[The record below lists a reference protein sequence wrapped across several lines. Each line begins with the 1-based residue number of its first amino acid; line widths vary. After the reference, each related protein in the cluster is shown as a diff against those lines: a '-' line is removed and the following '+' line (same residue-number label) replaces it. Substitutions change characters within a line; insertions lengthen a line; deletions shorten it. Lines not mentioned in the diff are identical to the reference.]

1 MTRSRYSENESL
13 IRLLKVMEG
22 KQLTSDT
29 PNVIPGEVLSTNE
42 SLSDMAE
49 LWEGSLPDETL
60 HIPYAGLPFASV
72 VEANAGTSNVVLL
85 SPASHSWAHEYGGIY
100 ISTGSSLQAFTANT
114 WTKITGA
121 FQFYMQNSGAEI
133 NCDWNDDRI
142 IINEIGTYFISWNLS
157 LYTDGSAYTTIDA
170 APSVSGTV
178 DITARNRSQWVV
190 TGSYV
195 AFGGG
200 AHIDVPNSGFY
211 VDLRL
216 RASASISITPFA
228 GQLMVQKM
236 VG

>member
-1 MTRSRYSENESL
+1 MTRSRYNVKESL
-13 IRLLKVMEG
+13 NRWLKVMED
-22 KQLTSDT
+22 KALTSDT
-29 PNVIPGEVLSTNE
+29 PNVIPGEVLSE
-42 SLSDMAE
+42 DEAWSDIAE
-49 LWEGSLPDETL
+49 LWEGSLPNETL
-60 HIPYAGLPFASV
+60 HIPIAGLPFASV

-85 SPASHSWAHEYGGIY
+85 SPASHTWAHEYGGIY
-100 ISTGSSLQAFTANT
+100 INTGSTLQSFTANT

-121 FQFYMQNSGAEI
+121 FQFYMENSGSEI

-157 LYTDGSAYTTIDA
+157 LYTDGDAYTTIDS

-178 DITARNRSQWVV
+178 DISARVRSQWIV

-200 AHIDVPNSGFY
+200 AYIDVPNSGFY

-216 RASASISITPFA
+216 RASTTALITPFA